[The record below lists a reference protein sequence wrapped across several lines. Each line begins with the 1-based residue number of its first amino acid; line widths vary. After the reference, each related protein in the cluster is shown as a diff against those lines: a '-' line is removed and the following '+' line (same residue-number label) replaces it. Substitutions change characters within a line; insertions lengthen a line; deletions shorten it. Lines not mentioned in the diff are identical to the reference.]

1 MNLFDNLKLSLK
13 ALNHE
18 NELSISY
25 LIGTHTELPK
35 SLIDRKKNFEGIF
48 FRILSFLRILFVN
61 FTLKSS
67 KKNVKNLL
75 IFVSTKNQLDSLNPV
90 IQSLKKNKVSFELI
104 LDVGNFV
111 KLNKN
116 FGRYEKVLFS
126 PKIVIIA
133 LILFIRRFPNLYYNL
148 KKQKKKIA
156 IKKYFNLFCNVYAY
170 IPYFLQ
176 IIKKNKTKFILSSN
190 DHNSSN
196 RSLRLA
202 AEMMSIKTIYLQHA
216 SVTKYL
222 PPLEFDYA
230 LLDGK
235 KAEEGYINNF
245 KNLKNKNA
253 RVKNNTKKCKIIL
266 SGQKKNIFSKK
277 ISKSYNL
284 SAGIAVN
291 NFDEFEKL
299 EKLVKKIL
307 TVEENCIIRTHP
319 GQYLLFKER
328 LNKLTK
334 FNKKILLS
342 NSNNESIS
350 SFFSKV
356 KYILSGNSSIHLE
369 ASLAGIPTFFYQMN
383 KNKLVDNYEY
393 IKNGVSFFLGN
404 RYNIKLIK
412 KGIKYSKSKLRYQ
425 VLKKYSETFD
435 TIWFNNEGHLTSIII
450 KKLLKNDS
458 FDDIFKLKSSK
469 YFYSKMILK

>member
-1 MNLFDNLKLSLK
+1 MNLLDNLKLSLK

-75 IFVSTKNQLDSLNPV
+75 IFVSTQNQLDSLNPV
-90 IQSLKKNKVSFELI
+90 IQSLKKNKVSFELV

-216 SVTKYL
+216 SITKYH

-235 KAEEGYINNF
+235 KAEEGYPS
-245 KNLKNKNA
+245 
-253 RVKNNTKKCKIIL
+253 CH
-266 SGQKKNIFSKK
+266 FS
-277 ISKSYNL
+277 
-284 SAGIAVN
+284 
-291 NFDEFEKL
+291 D
-299 EKLVKKIL
+299 
-307 TVEENCIIRTHP
+307 
-319 GQYLLFKER
+319 
-328 LNKLTK
+328 
-334 FNKKILLS
+334 
-342 NSNNESIS
+342 
-350 SFFSKV
+350 
-356 KYILSGNSSIHLE
+356 
-369 ASLAGIPTFFYQMN
+369 
-383 KNKLVDNYEY
+383 
-393 IKNGVSFFLGN
+393 
-404 RYNIKLIK
+404 
-412 KGIKYSKSKLRYQ
+412 KSKCAKDNRHFKQ
-425 VLKKYSETFD
+425 
-435 TIWFNNEGHLTSIII
+435 
-450 KKLLKNDS
+450 KLQKEPKS
-458 FDDIFKLKSSK
+458 DIE
-469 YFYSKMILK
+469 